1 MIKYYYQLNRLVTTK
16 GNTVTTYTVMI
27 CDGGGSDVYLSGISL
42 EHAETLVAT
51 NKLQNEENY
60 TGSVL
65 YIRELKK

>member
-1 MIKYYYQLNRLVTTK
+1 M
-16 GNTVTTYTVMI
+16 TTYTVMI

-65 YIRELKK
+65 YIRGLKK